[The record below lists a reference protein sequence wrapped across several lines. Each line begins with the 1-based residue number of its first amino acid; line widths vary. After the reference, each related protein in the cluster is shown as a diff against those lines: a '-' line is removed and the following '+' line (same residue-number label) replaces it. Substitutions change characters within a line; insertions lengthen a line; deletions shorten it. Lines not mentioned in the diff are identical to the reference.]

1 MTEEEVW
8 RLLEEVK
15 DPEIPVVSI
24 VGMGIV
30 RQVEVEG
37 SSVRVTITPT
47 YSGCPAME
55 VMEEGVRERLAQTPF
70 DSVVVDLVHY
80 PAWTTDW
87 MTAETKEKLR
97 EYGIAPP
104 ERSAADALVQIGQ
117 TPPVQCPFCGSR
129 NTECKSRFG
138 STSCKALHFCQS
150 CRQPFEE
157 FKVL

>member
-24 VGMGIV
+24 GGMGIV

-37 SSVRVTITPT
+37 STVRVTITPT

-55 VMEEGVRERLAQTPF
+55 VMEEGVRECLAQTPF
-70 DSVVVDLVHY
+70 ESVIVDLVHY

-87 MTAETKEKLR
+87 MTEQTKEKLR

-104 ERSAADALVQIGQ
+104 EQSAADALVQIGQ
-117 TPPVQCPFCGSR
+117 VPPAKCPFCGSR
-129 NTECKSRFG
+129 TTECKSRFG
-138 STSCKALHFCQS
+138 STSCKALHFCHS